1 MITHDLA
8 HGLNLCQRIA
18 VLHRGKIAREIVA
31 AAVTAAEFV
40 EQYQEITRGQK
51 QTGALYAG

>member
-8 HGLNLCQRIA
+8 HGLNLCQRVAI
-18 VLHRGKIAREIVA
+18 LHRGKIAREMA
-31 AAVTAAEFV
+31 ATAVTAAEFMA
-40 EQYQEITRGQK
+40 QYQEITGGQK